1 MTRVSVVG
9 ITVTTAALV
18 ILLSAFNGIEEMVEK
33 LYSDF
38 DSDIT
43 IRNAKGKTFYENQIN
58 VKDIESVSGVK
69 TTSLGLEEVVVL
81 KHEKKWVNANLI
93 GVDANFFDVAKVYEH
108 MVDGYP
114 ALTVDGKDAAI
125 IGATLLDKLEGFIPS
140 VGYEKISIFS
150 PKRDMR
156 IRLGKSPFAISRIEI
171 AGRMNYNRE
180 VNAEFILVPLNFA
193 QELLSYEFE
202 FSVVFIDVKNGYDNE
217 DVKQDLKAKLGAD
230 FEVKTN
236 YEKNEL
242 IYKTSQSEKVIV
254 IIILLFVFIIAA
266 FTLVAALT
274 MMFIEKKEN
283 LGTLRAIGA
292 DKSFIFKILF
302 SEGLLISFKGIL
314 IGLVL
319 GYGVCLS
326 QIYGK
331 LLTIPNSA
339 DEPFPMRISFED
351 GFLII
356 TLVSIISI
364 LASYLPAKYLLRG
377 DNMLQKKD

>member
-1 MTRVSVVG
+1 
-9 ITVTTAALV
+9 LV

-38 DSDIT
+38 DPDIT

-69 TTSLGLEEVVVL
+69 TSSLGLEEVVVL

-93 GVDANFFDVAKVYEH
+93 GVDAKFFDVAKVSEH

-114 ALTVDGKDAAI
+114 SLQVDGKDAAV

-140 VGYEKISIFS
+140 VGYENISIFS
-150 PKRDMR
+150 PKRDMK
-156 IRLGKSPFAISRIEI
+156 IRLGKSPFTISRIEI

-193 QELLSYEFE
+193 QKLLSYDSE
-202 FSVVFIDVKNGYDNE
+202 FSVVFIDIKKGYDNE

-236 YEKNEL
+236 FEKNEL

-274 MMFIEKKEN
+274 MMFIEKKGN
-283 LGTLRAIGA
+283 LGTLQAIGA
-292 DKSFIFKILF
+292 DKSFIFKIFF

-331 LLTIPNSA
+331 LLIMPNSA

-377 DNMLQKKD
+377 DNLLQKKD